1 MILYHNFVITISRYH
16 FICVFRYL
24 CLLVGKTLRGTSSKE
39 VCKMILSR
47 NPSYNDQYQLGL
59 TKVS

>member
-1 MILYHNFVITISRYH
+1 MILYHNFVITISRYRC
-16 FICVFRYL
+16 IMCCRYR
-24 CLLVGKTLRGTSSKE
+24 CLLMGKTLRGTSSKE
-39 VCKMILSR
+39 VCKMILTR